1 MQPRNSAATGPA
13 CPDRTSGEVAPTVVA
28 AESDS
33 NTAAA
38 ARISL
43 GDAPRGVDQP
53 LAVEGSA
60 RTCAGASDRGV
71 DPMPDANEIGGV
83 ARLIVAARPEALT
96 SIYP

>member
-1 MQPRNSAATGPA
+1 
-13 CPDRTSGEVAPTVVA
+13 VA

-38 ARISL
+38 ARISF

-53 LAVEGSA
+53 LAVKDSA
-60 RTCAGASDRGV
+60 RICAGARDRGG
-71 DPMPDANEIGGV
+71 DPMPDADAIGGV

-96 SIYP
+96 RIYPQSL